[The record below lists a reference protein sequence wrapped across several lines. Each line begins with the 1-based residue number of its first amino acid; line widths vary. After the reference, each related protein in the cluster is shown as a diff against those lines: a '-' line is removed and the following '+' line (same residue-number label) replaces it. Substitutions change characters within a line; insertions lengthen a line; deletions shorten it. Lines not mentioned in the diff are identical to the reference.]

1 MTCPRSLPLICDRD
15 IGNQELLP
23 VIQVKKSDSGLQRGP
38 KSSLF
43 FFTASYMCSGELGH
57 HTHSKIASGVKREKS
72 KREEGK
78 SLKYRE
84 TFGAQ
89 NP

>member
-1 MTCPRSLPLICDRD
+1 MTCPKSLPLICDRD

-23 VIQVKKSDSGLQRGP
+23 LIRVKKSDSALQRGP
-38 KSSLF
+38 KSSLSF
-43 FFTASYMCSGELGH
+43 CTASYMYSGELGH
-57 HTHSKIASGVKREKS
+57 HTKIDSGVKREKS

-78 SLKYRE
+78 SLKHRE